1 MLGTPLHL
9 SALIKIY
16 EQANPLLSRVL
27 LLLTLLPMADH
38 AIMSGINWGKK
49 SRNKSKNFAR
59 PSCVTTWGNSTLCVW
74 TLDWLSIQTGDIN
87 IVVINITFSSLVL
100 LKFFFF
106 LNAFGQLRGHQSLH
120 TCWQMWHL
128 CLYICLK
135 LVTAAAAHEFG
146 ELTERGH

>member
-38 AIMSGINWGKK
+38 AIMSGINWGEK

-87 IVVINITFSSLVL
+87 SVVINITFSSLVL

-106 LNAFGQLRGHQSLH
+106 FLMYSVSLEGVRVCTH
-120 TCWQMWHL
+120 AGRCDTW
-128 CLYICLK
+128 

-146 ELTERGH
+146 ELMERGH